1 MADKN
6 EKFNFEYTLCGTKF
20 LIESKPIDTI
30 DATDNSVTINY
41 SDGDK
46 YTVCGE
52 VLVTKVLWITALA
65 AKFFFYVGYNAC
77 FDKYKHKIQK

>member
-1 MADKN
+1 MADNN
-6 EKFNFEYTLCGTKF
+6 EIKFGYDLNGTHYE
-20 LIESKPIDTI
+20 IESKPIDTI
-30 DATDNSVTINY
+30 DSTDNSVTINY
-41 SDGDK
+41 SDGSK